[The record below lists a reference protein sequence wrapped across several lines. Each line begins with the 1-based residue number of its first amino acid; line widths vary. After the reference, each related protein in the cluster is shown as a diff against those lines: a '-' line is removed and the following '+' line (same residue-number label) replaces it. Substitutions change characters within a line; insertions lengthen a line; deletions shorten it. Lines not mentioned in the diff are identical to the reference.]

1 MFDHSYPFTK
11 HFTNKFQGAQ
21 YLKERTTYIF
31 KTQKE
36 KYHIKVEEYIFNI
49 YVLKF
54 FPARLK
60 NIQGNSMFSLVKIR
74 WVKLWQP
81 VSSLYYRY

>member
-1 MFDHSYPFTK
+1 MFDNSFPFTK
-11 HFTNKFQGAQ
+11 HFTDKFQGAQ

-36 KYHIKVEEYIFNI
+36 KYHLEVEEYLFNI

-60 NIQGNSMFSLVKIR
+60 KHPEGSTFSLVKIR

-81 VSSLYYRY
+81 VFN